1 MAGTSLSLQ
10 DVSIAA
16 EAYEAA
22 GELSR
27 ATILQLMTKIDDSNL
42 LAGQVLSFLGDLD
55 RARELSLLSSNSIQA
70 LDLSIQLEE
79 EGDEVEFACQV
90 HNEEQLILVCMEYES
105 EKRYQI
111 AAMLQMQPGPTTLF
125 FNRCAGF

>member
-16 EAYEAA
+16 DAYEAA

-55 RARELSLLSSNSIQA
+55 RARELSLLSRNSIQA

-90 HNEEQLILVCMEYES
+90 HNEEQLILCMVRAQVWLLSPSLEDS
-105 EKRYQI
+105 ALILLCSCKL
-111 AAMLQMQPGPTTLF
+111 M
-125 FNRCAGF
+125 